1 MNILIFALLSD
12 KKLLSK
18 IEPISANDKVKKIFI
33 IRKFPISGEKI
44 VCFSPPRFLTYS
56 NILVEF
62 YRLAV
67 GICISIIYKP
77 KYIIGIY
84 YFFHSVI
91 AGIISFL
98 FKRKLIL
105 LVVENP
111 RLYDGNKRYFKLLK
125 RCYKIGVRGSNS
137 KKYLESKNIEKN
149 KIFIPHNVFEFDP
162 NKKDQE
168 ILYDLIFIGTLNSDK
183 RPDFFIDIVAAV
195 KKTIPKISCIII
207 GDGKLKRQI
216 FKQIKSLSLEKN
228 IQVLGYRKNVA
239 EYISKS
245 KLLVM
250 TSQTEGM
257 PMVILEAMNFGIPCV
272 VPDVGDITDVAIND
286 YNSMVIKDLKIEHF
300 SDVIVNCINDQIL
313 YKKLSNNSLK
323 TIADNKEKYSIKS
336 IAKEWKK
343 VIK

>member
-1 MNILIFALLSD
+1 MNILVFALLGD

-18 IEPISANDKVKKIFI
+18 LGPIADNKDVDKIYLV
-33 IRKFPISGEKI
+33 RKLPLQGRKI
-44 VCFSPPRFLTYS
+44 VCYSPPMFLTKS
-56 NILVEF
+56 IVFSEL
-62 YRLAV
+62 YRLLV
-67 GICISIIYKP
+67 GLYISMIYKP

-84 YFFHSVI
+84 YFFHSLL

-98 FKRKLIL
+98 FKKKLIL

-111 RLYDGNKRYFKLLK
+111 RLYERNKNYFKLLK
-125 RCYKIGVRGSNS
+125 KCYKVGVRGSNS
-137 KKYLESKNIEKN
+137 QRYLESKNIEKN
-149 KIFIPHNVFEFDP
+149 KIFIPQNVFEITAK
-162 NKKDQE
+162 NKSQNKS
-168 ILYDLIFIGTLNSDK
+168 YDLLFIGSLNSDK
-183 RPDFFIDIVAAV
+183 KPDVFVEVVAAV
-195 KKTIPKISCIII
+195 KKTIPKICCVML

-228 IQVLGYRKNVA
+228 IQVLGYRKNVD

-257 PMVILEAMNFGIPCV
+257 PMVILEAMNFGVPCV
-272 VPDVGDITDVAIND
+272 VPNVGDITDVAIND
-286 YNSMVIKDLKIEHF
+286 YNSMVINGLNIEHF
-300 SDVIVNCINDQIL
+300 SDAIVNCINDQIL